1 MQQPS
6 QNVLQDTIMDSKVEK
21 QLKRKKSLRVIWR
34 NRYLYLMILPGL
46 LFFIIFRYLPMGG
59 IVIAFQDYQPFLGI
73 TGSEWVG
80 FKHFERLFTE
90 DTFFMLLRNTLALF
104 GLGMLAFPLPIML
117 ALSLNEIKNKV
128 FKSAIQT
135 IVYIPHFMSWVI
147 VVSIFFVFLAVD
159 GGLVNELIKSL
170 GGQPIHFLTD
180 PGWARIVYIVQD
192 TWKTIGWST
201 IIYLAAIT
209 AVDVTLYEAASIDGA
224 TRLRQLWHV
233 TLPAIRP
240 TIIMLLILR
249 VGNTLD
255 IGFEHVF
262 LLTNALNRHVL
273 EIFDTF
279 VYTAGLVN
287 GQLSFST
294 AVGLFRGLVGLI
306 LVVGANKL
314 AKKFGED
321 GIY

>member
-1 MQQPS
+1 MQAS
-6 QNVLQDTIMDSKVEK
+6 KNLLQNSFGKFRTEK
-21 QLKRKKSLRVIWR
+21 QIKRDRLLRGMWQ

-46 LFFIIFRYLPMGG
+46 LFFIVFRYVPMGG

-73 TGSEWVG
+73 LGSDWVG
-80 FKHFERLFTE
+80 FRHFIRLFTE

-104 GLGMLAFPLPIML
+104 GLGMLTFPLPILL
-117 ALSLNEIKNKV
+117 ALALNEVKNKW
-128 FKSAIQT
+128 FKSVVQT
-135 IVYIPHFMSWVI
+135 IIYIPHFMSWVI
-147 VVSIFFVFLAVD
+147 VVSIFFVFLSVD
-159 GGLVNELIKSL
+159 GGLVNALVEVL
-170 GGQPIHFLTD
+170 GGEKIHFLTD
-180 PGWARIVYIVQD
+180 PSWARIVYIVQD
-192 TWKTIGWST
+192 VWKTLGWST

-209 AVDVTLYEAASIDGA
+209 AVDVTLYEAASMDGA
-224 TRLRQLWHV
+224 SRLRQLWHV
-233 TLPAIRP
+233 TLPVIRP
-240 TIIMLLILR
+240 TIVMLLILR

-279 VYTAGLVN
+279 VFTAGLVN

-294 AVGLFRGLVGLI
+294 AVGLFRGVVGLMM
-306 LVVGANKL
+306 VVGANKV
-314 AKKFGED
+314 AKKFGEE